1 METVHKCASDPKT
14 NREWLDSENP
24 WQTLSSMIELSA
36 AIKSGIL
43 KNIKVICMFMLMDH
57 AMESSTTQLLEE
69 IPMEEFKLT

>member
-36 AIKSGIL
+36 AIKSGDPE
-43 KNIKVICMFMLMDH
+43 KY
-57 AMESSTTQLLEE
+57 
-69 IPMEEFKLT
+69 